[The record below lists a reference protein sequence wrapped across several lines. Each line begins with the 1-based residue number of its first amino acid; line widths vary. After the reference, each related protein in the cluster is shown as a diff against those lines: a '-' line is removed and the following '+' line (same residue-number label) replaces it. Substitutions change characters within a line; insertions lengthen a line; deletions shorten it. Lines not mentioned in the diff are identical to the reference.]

1 MAKSRTLTIYDVVIV
16 GAGPAG
22 LSAALLLGRCRRNA
36 LVCDAARPRNRV
48 SHAVHGFLSRDGT
61 PPAELLRISREQLTQ
76 YQTVEFRNIE
86 IIDAEQ
92 AANHFSVTLADG
104 ETLLSRMLL
113 LATGV
118 VDCLPAIGGIDTFF
132 GKSVFACPYCD
143 AWELRDQP
151 LAVYGRGEKGSGLAL
166 MLTLW
171 SRDLVLCTDGL
182 SELSRKNQDRLAA
195 YRIPIREERIACLEG
210 NNGLL
215 ERITFQG
222 GDSVR
227 RRAMFFNTGQYQHSP
242 LAKKLGCEITD
253 AGVKTG
259 DYGQST
265 TTPGLYIVGDATRDV
280 QFAIVAAAEAAEAAC
295 AINKALLK
303 ADNLL

>member
-1 MAKSRTLTIYDVVIV
+1 
-16 GAGPAG
+16 
-22 LSAALLLGRCRRNA
+22 
-36 LVCDAARPRNRV
+36 
-48 SHAVHGFLSRDGT
+48 
-61 PPAELLRISREQLTQ
+61 
-76 YQTVEFRNIE
+76 
-86 IIDAEQ
+86 
-92 AANHFSVTLADG
+92 
-104 ETLLSRMLL
+104 MLL

-118 VDCLPAIGGIDTFF
+118 VDCLPAISGIDALF

-143 AWELRDQP
+143 AWEVRDQP

-171 SRDLVLCTDGL
+171 SRDLILCTDGP
-182 SELSRKNQDRLAA
+182 SELSKENQDRLVAH
-195 YRIPIREERIACLEG
+195 RIPIREERIARLEG
-210 NNGLL
+210 NNGVL
-215 ERITFQG
+215 EQIAFQG
-222 GDSVR
+222 GDTLT

-253 AGVKTG
+253 AGGVKTG

-265 TTPGLYIVGDATRDV
+265 TIPGLYIVGDATRDV

-303 ADNLL
+303 ADNLLWDLPKSRRSADSCIFHLCKRGR

>member
-1 MAKSRTLTIYDVVIV
+1 MYDVVVV

-22 LSAALLLGRCRRNA
+22 LSAALLLGRCRRNV
-36 LVCDAARPRNRV
+36 LVCDTAHPRNRA

-61 PPAELLRISREQLTQ
+61 PPAELMRISREQLTQ
-76 YQTVEFRNIE
+76 YETVELRNIE
-86 IIDAEQ
+86 VVDAEQ
-92 AANHFSVTLADG
+92 AEDGFSVSLVDG
-104 ETLLSRMLL
+104 EALFSRTLL

-118 VDCLPAIGGIDTFF
+118 VDCLPAISGIDEFF
-132 GKSVFACPYCD
+132 GKSVFSCPYCD
-143 AWELRDQP
+143 AWEVRDQP

-171 SRDLVLCTDGL
+171 SRDLILCTDGP
-182 SELSRKNQDRLAA
+182 SELSKENQDRLAA
-195 YRIPIREERIACLEG
+195 HRIPIREERIACLEG

-215 ERITFQG
+215 EQITFQG
-222 GDSVR
+222 GDTLR

-242 LAKKLGCEITD
+242 LAKKLGCEITE
-253 AGVKTG
+253 AGGVKTG

-265 TTPGLYIVGDATRDV
+265 TIPGLYIVGDATRDV

-303 ADNLL
+303 AENLL

>member
-1 MAKSRTLTIYDVVIV
+1 MYDVVVV

-22 LSAALLLGRCRRNA
+22 LSAALFLGRCRRNV
-36 LVCDAARPRNRV
+36 LVCDTARPRNRV
-48 SHAVHGFLSRDGT
+48 SRALHGFLSRDGT

-76 YQTVEFRNIE
+76 YETVELRNIE
-86 IIDAEQ
+86 VVDAEQ
-92 AANHFSVTLADG
+92 VEDCFSVSLADG
-104 ETLLSRMLL
+104 EALFSRMLL

-118 VDCLPAIGGIDTFF
+118 VDCLPAISDIDGFF

-143 AWELRDQP
+143 AWEVRDQP

-171 SRDLVLCTDGL
+171 SRDLILCTDGP
-182 SELSRKNQDRLAA
+182 SELSKENQDRLVAH
-195 YRIPIREERIACLEG
+195 RIPIREERIARLEG
-210 NNGLL
+210 NNGVL
-215 ERITFQG
+215 EHITFQG
-222 GDSVR
+222 GDTLR
-227 RRAMFFNTGQYQHSP
+227 RRAIFFNTGQYQHSP

-253 AGVKTG
+253 VGGVKTG

-303 ADNLL
+303 ADSLL